1 MKTILVVEDSPMVMK
16 IIKHV
21 MGQNPH
27 YQAVFAESFVQAQ
40 ACIEQ
45 IGSDLFAAV
54 VDLNL
59 PDAPDGEI
67 VDYCLARKI
76 PTLVL
81 TGSFDAAR
89 REKLLGKGVVD
100 YVTKEGRFSYVYV
113 SNLLVRLIKNAAVKV
128 LVVDDSSTSRKF
140 ITQLLHL
147 QHYQVLEAIDG
158 VDAIKAV
165 IEHPDIRL
173 LITDYNMP
181 RMDGFELVQNL
192 RVKYEKTDLIIIGL
206 SSENDGAL
214 SAKFIK
220 NGANDFLRKPF
231 NHEEFFCRVNH
242 NIELLEMI
250 ETIRDSAY
258 RDFYTGAYN
267 RHYFFEQGQ
276 ALLNQAREK
285 KVSIAAVVIDLD
297 NFRDINTRYG
307 NDAGD
312 QIMRI
317 VAQKLMHAFSRF
329 LFARSG
335 GQEFYALLYGLDN
348 TKAVALVDLI
358 KERVREPIALG
369 DKHISVSFSAGV
381 SNTLGHS
388 LDELMNAANDCVL
401 RSKEAGGGLVL
412 GDDDEGDGA

>member
-1 MKTILVVEDSPMVMK
+1 MVMK

-21 MGQNPH
+21 MGQNTH
-27 YQAVFAESFVQAQ
+27 YQAVFAESFAAARQ
-40 ACIEQ
+40 CIQDLGAE
-45 IGSDLFAAV
+45 LFAAV

-67 VDYCLARKI
+67 VDYCLARKL

-89 REKLLGKGVVD
+89 REKLLAKGVVD

-113 SNLLVRLIKNAAVKV
+113 SNLLVRLIKNAQVKV
-128 LVVDDSSTSRKF
+128 LVVDDSNTSRRF
-140 ITQLLHL
+140 ICQLLYL
-147 QHYQVLEAIDG
+147 QHYQVLEAVDG
-158 VDAIKAV
+158 IEAIRCV

-192 RVKYEKTDLIIIGL
+192 RGKYEKTDLVIIGL
-206 SSENDGAL
+206 SSESDGAL

-276 ALLNQAREK
+276 MLLNQAREK
-285 KVSIAAVVIDLD
+285 NVSIAAVVIDLD
-297 NFRDINTRYG
+297 NFRDINARYG
-307 NDAGD
+307 NDVGD
-312 QIMRI
+312 KVMRA

-335 GQEFYALLYGLDN
+335 GQEFFALLYGLDN
-348 TKAVALVDLI
+348 HKAIALVDII
-358 KERVREPIALG
+358 KERVREPIELG
-369 DKHISVSFSAGV
+369 SHTIAVNFSAGV
-381 SNTLGHS
+381 SNAAGLS
-388 LDELMNAANDCVL
+388 LDDLMNSANLCLL
-401 RSKEAGGGLVL
+401 RSKDAGGGLVL
-412 GDDDEGDGA
+412 GDDDEG

>member
-1 MKTILVVEDSPMVMK
+1 
-16 IIKHV
+16 
-21 MGQNPH
+21 N
-27 YQAVFAESFVQAQ
+27 
-40 ACIEQ
+40 
-45 IGSDLFAAV
+45 
-54 VDLNL
+54 
-59 PDAPDGEI
+59 
-67 VDYCLARKI
+67 
-76 PTLVL
+76 
-81 TGSFDAAR
+81 
-89 REKLLGKGVVD
+89 
-100 YVTKEGRFSYVYV
+100 
-113 SNLLVRLIKNAAVKV
+113 
-128 LVVDDSSTSRKF
+128 TSRKF

-147 QHYQVLEAIDG
+147 QHYQVLEAVDG

-297 NFRDINTRYG
+297 NFRDINARYG

-317 VAQKLMHAFSRF
+317 IAQKLMHAFGRF

-358 KERVREPIALG
+358 KERVREPITLG
-369 DKHISVSFSAGV
+369 DKQVTVSFSAGV
-381 SNTLGHS
+381 SNGAGFS
-388 LDELMNAANDCVL
+388 LDELMTSANNCVL

-412 GDDDEGDGA
+412 GDDDEGEQN

>member
-21 MGQNPH
+21 MGQNAF
-27 YQAVFAESFVQAQ
+27 YQAVFAESFA
-40 ACIEQ
+40 AARDCIEQ
-45 IGSDLFAAV
+45 LGEDLFAAV

-67 VDYCLARKI
+67 VDYCLGRKI

-100 YVTKEGRFSYVYV
+100 YITKEGRFSYVYV
-113 SNLLVRLIKNAAVKV
+113 SNLLVRLIKNAQVKV
-128 LVVDDSSTSRKF
+128 LVVDDSSTSRRF
-140 ITQLLHL
+140 ICQLLHL
-147 QHYQVLEAIDG
+147 QHYQVLEAVDG
-158 VDAIKAV
+158 IEAIKTV
-165 IEHPDIRL
+165 IENPDIRL

-206 SSENDGAL
+206 SSETDGAL

-276 ALLNQAREK
+276 MLLNQAREK
-285 KVSIAAVVIDLD
+285 NVSIAAVVIDLD
-297 NFRDINTRYG
+297 NFRDINSRYG
-307 NDAGD
+307 NDVGD
-312 QIMRI
+312 QVMRI

-335 GQEFYALLYGLDN
+335 GQEFFALLYGLDN
-348 TKAVALVDLI
+348 HKAIALVDII
-358 KERVREPIALG
+358 KERVREPIELG
-369 DKHISVSFSAGV
+369 KHTIAVNFSAGV
-381 SNTLGHS
+381 SNAAGLS
-388 LDELMNAANDCVL
+388 LDDLMNSANLCLL
-401 RSKEAGGGLVL
+401 RSKDAGGGLVL
-412 GDDDEGDGA
+412 GDDLEDM

>member
-21 MGQNPH
+21 MGQNAH
-27 YQAVFAESFVQAQ
+27 YQAVFAESFQQAR
-40 ACIEQ
+40 Q
-45 IGSDLFAAV
+45 IIDEKGSDLFAAV

-67 VDYCLARKI
+67 VDYCLGCKL

-81 TGSFDAAR
+81 TGSFDAQR
-89 REKLLGKGVVD
+89 REKLLAKGVVD
-100 YVTKEGRFSYVYV
+100 YVIKEGRYSYVYV

-128 LVVDDSSTSRKF
+128 LVVDDSTTSRKF

-158 VDAIKAV
+158 KEAIKVV
-165 IEHPDIRL
+165 IENPDIRL

-192 RVKYEKTDLIIIGL
+192 RCKYEKTDLIIIGL
-206 SSENDGAL
+206 SSESDGAL

-276 ALLNQAREK
+276 LLLNQAREK
-285 KVSIAAVVIDLD
+285 QVSIAAVVIDLD
-297 NFRDINTRYG
+297 NFREINSRYG
-307 NDAGD
+307 NDVGD

-317 VAQKLMHAFSRF
+317 LAQKLIHSFGRF

-348 TKAVALVDLI
+348 TKAVALVDTI
-358 KERVREPIALG
+358 KQRLREPIELG
-369 DKHISVSFSAGV
+369 KHILSVSFSAGV
-381 SNTLGHS
+381 SNACGFS
-388 LDELMNAANDCVL
+388 LDELMTSANNCLL
-401 RSKEAGGGLVL
+401 RSKDAGGGLVL
-412 GDDDEGDGA
+412 GDDVDEH

>member
-27 YQAVFAESFVQAQ
+27 YQAVFAERFAQAQ
-40 ACIEQ
+40 DCITQ

-67 VDYCLARKI
+67 VDYCLSRKI
-76 PTLVL
+76 PTVVL
-81 TGSFDAAR
+81 TGSFDATR
-89 REKLLGKGVVD
+89 REKLLAKGVVD

-113 SNLLVRLIKNAAVKV
+113 SNLLVRLIKNAQVKV

-242 NIELLEMI
+242 NIELLE
-250 ETIRDSAY
+250 
-258 RDFYTGAYN
+258 
-267 RHYFFEQGQ
+267 
-276 ALLNQAREK
+276 
-285 KVSIAAVVIDLD
+285 
-297 NFRDINTRYG
+297 
-307 NDAGD
+307 
-312 QIMRI
+312 
-317 VAQKLMHAFSRF
+317 
-329 LFARSG
+329 
-335 GQEFYALLYGLDN
+335 
-348 TKAVALVDLI
+348 
-358 KERVREPIALG
+358 
-369 DKHISVSFSAGV
+369 
-381 SNTLGHS
+381 
-388 LDELMNAANDCVL
+388 
-401 RSKEAGGGLVL
+401 
-412 GDDDEGDGA
+412 

>member
-21 MGQNPH
+21 MGQNAH
-27 YQAVFAESFVQAQ
+27 YQAVFAESFAAARQ
-40 ACIEQ
+40 CIAD
-45 IGSDLFAAV
+45 IGADLFAAV

-67 VDYCLARKI
+67 VDYCLSCKL

-81 TGSFDAAR
+81 TGSFDATR
-89 REKLLGKGVVD
+89 REKLLAKGVVD
-100 YVTKEGRFSYVYV
+100 YITKEGRYSYVYV
-113 SNLLVRLIKNAAVKV
+113 SNLLVRLIKNAEVKV

-158 VDAIKAV
+158 IEAIKCV
-165 IEHPDIRL
+165 IENPDIRL

-206 SSENDGAL
+206 SSESDGAL

-242 NIELLEMI
+242 NVEMLEMI

-276 ALLNQAREK
+276 QLLNQAREK
-285 KVSIAAVVIDLD
+285 HNSIAAVVIDLA
-297 NFRDINTRYG
+297 NFRDINSRYG
-307 NDAGD
+307 NDVGD
-312 QIMRI
+312 KVMRI
-317 VAQKLMHAFSRF
+317 VAQKLMHSFGRF

-358 KERVREPIALG
+358 KTRLREPIQLNEYN
-369 DKHISVSFSAGV
+369 ISVNFNAGV
-381 SNTLGHS
+381 SNAAGFS
-388 LDELMNAANDCVL
+388 LDDIMASANQCLL

-412 GDDDEGDGA
+412 GDDIDD

>member
-1 MKTILVVEDSPMVMK
+1 M
-16 IIKHV
+16 
-21 MGQNPH
+21 
-27 YQAVFAESFVQAQ
+27 
-40 ACIEQ
+40 
-45 IGSDLFAAV
+45 
-54 VDLNL
+54 
-59 PDAPDGEI
+59 
-67 VDYCLARKI
+67 
-76 PTLVL
+76 
-81 TGSFDAAR
+81 
-89 REKLLGKGVVD
+89 
-100 YVTKEGRFSYVYV
+100 
-113 SNLLVRLIKNAAVKV
+113 

-250 ETIRDSAY
+250 EIIRDSAY
-258 RDFYTGAYN
+258 RDFTPAPTTGIIFLN
-267 RHYFFEQGQ
+267 RAKRYSIKRG
-276 ALLNQAREK
+276 R

-307 NDAGD
+307 NDAG
-312 QIMRI
+312 IRSCGLWR
-317 VAQKLMHAFSRF
+317 KTHAR
-329 LFARSG
+329 L
-335 GQEFYALLYGLDN
+335 
-348 TKAVALVDLI
+348 
-358 KERVREPIALG
+358 
-369 DKHISVSFSAGV
+369 
-381 SNTLGHS
+381 
-388 LDELMNAANDCVL
+388 
-401 RSKEAGGGLVL
+401 
-412 GDDDEGDGA
+412 